1 MGAWGAM
8 IMGFFGAVFVAVT
21 MAWEWHL
28 TGPVLALPFT
38 GFAVIALLAI
48 RVVRMP
54 GTGVA
59 LSARAGKVIAWSSTA
74 EGIGIA
80 LAVNVAVNLH
90 RPEWRL
96 PAMALV
102 VGLHFPP
109 IAYAAAFRPFLVLG
123 IALIAAALIGF
134 AAGVPYGGVIA
145 GIAAAASLWTA
156 SAMAISRDRRTR
168 VHAIAV

>member
-8 IMGFFGAVFVAVT
+8 ITGFFGAVFVAVT

-28 TGPVLALPFT
+28 TGPALAPPFA

-54 GTGVA
+54 GEGVA
-59 LSARAGKVIAWSSTA
+59 PSARAGKVIAWSSTA

-90 RPEWRL
+90 HPEWRL

-102 VGLHFPP
+102 VGLHFLP
-109 IAYAAAFRPFLVLG
+109 IGYAAAFRPFLVLG
-123 IALIAAALIGF
+123 AALIVAALTGF
-134 AAGVPYGGVIA
+134 AAGAPYGGAIA
-145 GIAAAASLWTA
+145 GIAAAASLWSA
-156 SAMAISRDRRTR
+156 AAMAVARDRRTR
-168 VHAIAV
+168 LPAIAA